1 MHRRLS
7 PFIFLITVIALLTAT
22 VWAQNISSDKVWRK
36 IDKSALPQ
44 QAEAA
49 KAVVAAKYETFR
61 LNKSALLEILNQ
73 APQEFSSVEQNK
85 EIILTL
91 PLPDGSLSRFSVKKS
106 SIMEPKLAAKHPE
119 INSYLGKGIDNPTA
133 TTRFD
138 LSPNGLRATIISDE
152 GTIFIEPYVKGDT
165 LNYITFN
172 KRDLADEKNDFRC
185 LVGDDLINLEAE
197 PLSFLENSKQ
207 MVPNGSNL
215 RTYRLALAATAEYV
229 NVFRQPGDTDEQAKA
244 RALAQMNTT
253 MNRVNA
259 VYERELA
266 IRMVLV
272 ANTESIIYTDPQTD
286 PYTNNSGSAMLGQNQ
301 TNLDATIGTQ
311 NYDIGHVFSTGGGG
325 IASKNT
331 PCNPNGKARGVTG
344 LSNPSGDYFAIDFVA
359 HEMGHQFGANHTFN
373 SGSSGNCVSGTRS
386 AIAAY
391 EPGSGTTIMAYA
403 GLCDPQSTQSRGSDY
418 FHVKS
423 LEEIV
428 NFASTA
434 GSSCGTNTPTGN
446 NLPNVAVAGAA
457 SYNIP
462 KQTPFVLTAAGS
474 DVDGDALTYAWE
486 EYDLGP
492 PSPPD
497 SDADGNARPIF
508 RSYLPTVN
516 PSRTFP
522 KLQYILNNANVPPS
536 SYNCSGYSCIVGEVL
551 PTITRTMNFQVTI
564 RDNHAG
570 GGAINSS
577 TAYVNVDGNSGPF
590 QVTQPNANSILS
602 GLSNLTVS
610 WNVANTNNAPVNAT
624 SVRILLST
632 DGGQTFPIVLVNNT
646 ANDGSETVA
655 LPAVLTGTAR
665 IKIEAVNNIF
675 FDISD
680 ANFTISSA
688 PTTVPRSTLFDF
700 DGDGKADVSVFR
712 PSDGGWYLLN
722 STSGFTATSFGQ
734 STDKLAPADF
744 DGDGK
749 TDLAVV
755 RDGTWYLQRSQ
766 LGFLGFAFGNSTDI
780 PMPADFDGDGKSEI
794 AVFRPSN
801 GVWYIYNL
809 VNNQVTSIQFG
820 QAGDVP
826 VAADYDGDGKAD
838 VAVFRSG
845 TWYIQRSQLG
855 FTGIAFGQ
863 AGDKPVPADYDGDT
877 KADVA
882 VFRDGTWYL
891 LRSSLGFIGIQ
902 FGFPTDKPAP
912 ADYDGDGKAD
922 IAVFRDGTWYIQRSK
937 DGLTGIGFGV
947 PTDKPVP
954 NAFVP

>member
-1 MHRRLS
+1 MHRRIS
-7 PFIFLITVIALLTAT
+7 PYIFLIAVIALLTAT
-22 VWAQNISSDKVWRK
+22 GWAQNISSDKVWRK

-44 QAEAA
+44 RAEAA
-49 KAVVAAKYETFR
+49 KAAVPAKYEAFR
-61 LNKSALLEILNQ
+61 LNKSALSEILDQ
-73 APQEFSSVEQNK
+73 APQEFSVVEQNK

-91 PLPDGSLSRFSVKKS
+91 PLPDGTLSRFSVKKS

-119 INSYLGKGIDNPTA
+119 INSYLGQGIDNPTA
-133 TTRFD
+133 TARFD
-138 LSPNGLRATIISDE
+138 LSPNGLRAIIISNE
-152 GTIFIEPYVKGDT
+152 GTIFIDPYATGDT

-172 KRDLADEKNDFRC
+172 KRDLADEGNDFRC
-185 LVGDDLINLEAE
+185 LVGEDLINLEAE
-197 PLSFLENSKQ
+197 PFSFLENSKQ
-207 MVPNGSNL
+207 MVPNGANL

-229 NVFRQPGDTDEQAKA
+229 NVFRQSGDSDAQAKA
-244 RALAQMNTT
+244 RAFAQMTTT

-266 IRMVLV
+266 IRMILV
-272 ANTESIIYTDPQTD
+272 DNTSIIYTDPQSD
-286 PYTNNSGSAMLGQNQ
+286 PYTNNNGFTMLAQNQ
-301 TNLDATIGTQ
+301 ANLDATIGTQ

-325 IASKNT
+325 IASRNT
-331 PCNPNGKARGVTG
+331 PCTVGKARGVTG

-359 HEMGHQFGANHTFN
+359 HEMGHQFGATHTFN
-373 SGSSGNCVSGTRS
+373 GSSSNCAGSTRFQPS
-386 AIAAY
+386 AY
-391 EPGSGTTIMAYA
+391 EPGSGTTIMAYG

-423 LEEIV
+423 LEQIV
-428 NFASTA
+428 DFVSSA
-434 GSSCGTNTPTGN
+434 GTCSVNTPTGN
-446 NLPNVAVAGAA
+446 NPPNVAVAGAA

-474 DVDGDALTYAWE
+474 DADGDTVTYGWE

-508 RSYLPTVN
+508 RSYPPTVS

-522 KLQYILNNANVPPS
+522 KLQYILNNANVPPPGYFCGS
-536 SYNCSGYSCIVGEVL
+536 SVPCITGEVL

-577 TAYVNVDGNSGPF
+577 TATVNVDGNSGPF
-590 QVTQPNANSILS
+590 QVAQPNANSTLS

-610 WNVANTNNAPVNAT
+610 WNVANTNNAPVSAT

-632 DGGQTFPIVLVNNT
+632 DGGQTFPIILANNT
-646 ANDGSETVA
+646 NNDGSETVA
-655 LPAVLTGTAR
+655 LPPVSTSTAR

-680 ANFTISSA
+680 ANFTISSVPEA
-688 PTTVPRSTLFDF
+688 PRRTLFDF

-712 PSDGGWYLLN
+712 PSNGSWYLLN
-722 STSGFTATSFGQ
+722 STSGFTAMDFGQ
-734 STDKLAPADF
+734 STDKLTPADF

-749 TDLAVV
+749 TDLAVF
-755 RDGTWYLQRSQ
+755 RDGTWFLQRSQ
-766 LGFLGFAFGNSTDI
+766 LGFLGIAFGNPTDI
-780 PMPADFDGDGKSEI
+780 PMPADFDGDSKSEI

-801 GVWYIYNL
+801 GVWYIYNV
-809 VNNQVTSIQFG
+809 VNNQVTAVQFG
-820 QAGDVP
+820 QTGDVP

-863 AGDKPVPADYDGDT
+863 AGDKPVPADYDGDS

-882 VFRDGTWYL
+882 VFRPDSGTWYL
-891 LRSSLGFIGIQ
+891 LRSSLGLTGMQ
-902 FGFPTDKPAP
+902 FGLSTDKPAP

-922 IAVFRDGTWYIQRSK
+922 IAVFRDGTWYIQRSR
-937 DGLTGIGFGV
+937 DGFTGISFGV
-947 PTDKPVP
+947 PTDKPIP